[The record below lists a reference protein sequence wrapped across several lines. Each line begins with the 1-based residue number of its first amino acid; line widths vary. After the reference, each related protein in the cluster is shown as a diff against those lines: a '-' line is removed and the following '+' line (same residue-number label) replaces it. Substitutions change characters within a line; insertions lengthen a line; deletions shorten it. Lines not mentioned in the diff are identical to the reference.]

1 MISKA
6 ESKFLRL
13 SSRKVRDVINLIRGK
28 DISRALITL
37 DNVDRRPKYYVRKAL
52 LSAVAN
58 AKVKG
63 VESNNLYISR
73 ITADEGV
80 RWKRFRA
87 AAFGRASSI
96 LKRTTHLKI
105 ELDLRGK

>member
-1 MISKA
+1 MP
-6 ESKFLRL
+6 
-13 SSRKVRDVINLIRGK
+13 
-28 DISRALITL
+28 RALITL
-37 DNVDRRPKYYVRKAL
+37 DSMSRRPKYYVRKAL

-63 VESNNLYISR
+63 VESNDLYVSR
-73 ITADEGV
+73 ITADEGA

-87 AAFGRASSI
+87 AAFGRAASI

-105 ELDLRGK
+105 ELDLKGK